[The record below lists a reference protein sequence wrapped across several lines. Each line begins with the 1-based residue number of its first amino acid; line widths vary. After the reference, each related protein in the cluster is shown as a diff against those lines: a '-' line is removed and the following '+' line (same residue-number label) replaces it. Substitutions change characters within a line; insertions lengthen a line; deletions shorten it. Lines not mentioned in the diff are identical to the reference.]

1 MTVTSTLS
9 ERLLANGR
17 LPDWLVRAGIRRR
30 LRARLRRQHVD
41 DPERV
46 QGELMRWVRECERQP
61 LAVATAAANA
71 QHYEVPAGF
80 FAAVLGKHRK
90 YSCGLWTHP
99 TATLDEADAAMLELT
114 CRRGQLADGM
124 TVLDLGCGWG
134 ALSLWIAER
143 HPRCRVLGVSNS
155 RTQRDDILARARARG
170 LTNVDIVTADV
181 NTFAT
186 DHRFDR
192 VFSVEMMEHCR
203 NWRELLRRIAGW
215 LQPDG
220 RLFVHV
226 FTHRNAGYPFA
237 VDGDGDWMARQFFT
251 GGQMPADSQ
260 LLYWQD
266 DLRIEDHWRVSGDHY
281 RRTSEAWL
289 HNLDRARE
297 QVLPLLGDDAASS
310 RRQFH
315 AWRTFFLAC
324 AELWG
329 HAGGREWFVSHYL
342 AARR

>member
-1 MTVTSTLS
+1 MTATSTLS
-9 ERLLANGR
+9 ERLLATGR

-46 QGELMRWVRECERQP
+46 QGELMSWVRACEQQP

-80 FAAVLGKHRK
+80 FAAVLGRHRK

-99 TATLDEADAAMLELT
+99 AATLDEADAAMLELT

-134 ALSLWIAER
+134 ALSLWIAEH

-155 RTQRDDILARARARG
+155 GTQRDDILARARARG
-170 LTNVDIVTADV
+170 LTNVEIVTADI
-181 NTFAT
+181 NTFT
-186 DHRFDR
+186 PDRRFDR

-266 DLRIEDHWRVSGDHY
+266 DLRIQDHWHVSGDHY

-289 HNLDRARE
+289 RNLDRARD
-297 QVLPLLGDDAASS
+297 QVLPLLGDDAASA